1 MTRKVYAMK
10 KYIIFIIFIICII
23 LCLFFRFTPVL
34 AEPAGGEEPI
44 SLVETVPYIS
54 RDFVFDGNTFPPEQ
68 IHCQETMN
76 GKQQE
81 YVLTRYS
88 FIGCDNKVIATYR
101 IGQFP

>member
-1 MTRKVYAMK
+1 MTRKAYAMK
-10 KYIIFIIFIICII
+10 KYIIFIICII
-23 LCLFFRFTPVL
+23 LCLFFHSTPAL

-44 SLVETVPYIS
+44 SLVETFPYIS
-54 RDFVFDGNTFPPEQ
+54 RDFVFDGSTFPPEQ

-88 FIGCDNKVIATYR
+88 FIGCDNKVIASYR
-101 IGQFP
+101 SRRFP